1 MDLSQIN
8 YLAVVVAAIISFVIG
23 GVWYSPIMFAK
34 AWMKENG
41 FNEEELKNANMGKI
55 FGSSFIL
62 ALIISFN
69 LAAFIGPQGDLSF
82 GLFAGFAAGFGWVA
96 MSIGTMYLFERRSFK
111 LFLINAGYQIVTYT
125 IMGGILG
132 VWK

>member
-8 YLAVVVAAIISFVIG
+8 YFAVVIAALISFVIG
-23 GVWYSPIMFAK
+23 GVWYSPIMFAN

-41 FNEEELKNANMGKI
+41 FKEEDMKNANMGKI
-55 FGSSFIL
+55 FGTSFIL

-69 LAAFIGPQGDLSF
+69 LAAFIGTQGDLSF

-96 MSIGTMYLFERRSFK
+96 MSIGTVYLFERRSLK
-111 LFLINAGYQIVTYT
+111 LFFINAGYQIVTYT

>member
-41 FNEEELKNANMGKI
+41 FEEEDLKNANMGKI

-69 LAAFIGPQGDLSF
+69 LAAFIGPQGDLTF

>member
-8 YLAVVVAAIISFVIG
+8 YFAVIVAALISFVIG
-23 GVWYSPIMFAK
+23 GVWYSPIMFANS
-34 AWMKENG
+34 WMKENG
-41 FNEEELKNANMGKI
+41 FKEEDMKNANMGKI
-55 FGSSFIL
+55 FGTSFLL

-69 LAAFIGPQGDLSF
+69 LAAFIGPQGDFTF

-96 MSIGTMYLFERRSFK
+96 MSIGTVYLFERRSLK
-111 LFLINAGYQIVTYT
+111 LFFINAGYQVVTYT
-125 IMGGILG
+125 IIGGILG

>member
-8 YLAVVVAAIISFVIG
+8 YFAVVVSAVISFVIG
-23 GVWYSPIMFAK
+23 GVWYSPIMFAN

-55 FGSSFIL
+55 FGGSFVL

-69 LAAFIGPQGDLSF
+69 LAAFIGPQGDFVF

-96 MSIGTMYLFERRSFK
+96 MSIGTIYLFERRSFK

>member
-1 MDLSQIN
+1 MDLSTIN
-8 YLAVVVAAIISFVIG
+8 YFAVVVAALISFVIG
-23 GVWYSPIMFAK
+23 GVWYSPILFANS
-34 AWMKENG
+34 WMKENG
-41 FNEEELKNANMGKI
+41 FKEEDMKNANMGKI
-55 FGSSFIL
+55 FGTSFLL

-69 LAAFIGPQGDLSF
+69 LAAFIGPQGDFTF

-96 MSIGTMYLFERRSFK
+96 MSIGTVYLFERRSLK
-111 LFLINAGYQIVTYT
+111 LFLINAGYQVVTYT

>member
-1 MDLSQIN
+1 MDLSQTN

-23 GVWYSPIMFAK
+23 GVWYSPIMFAN
-34 AWMKENG
+34 AWVKENG

-69 LAAFIGPQGDLSF
+69 LAAFIGPQGDLTF

-96 MSIGTMYLFERRSFK
+96 MSVGTIYLFERRSFK

>member
-8 YLAVVVAAIISFVIG
+8 YFAVIVAALISFVIG
-23 GVWYSPIMFAK
+23 GVWYSPIMFANS
-34 AWMKENG
+34 WMKENG
-41 FNEEELKNANMGKI
+41 FKEEDMKNANMGKI
-55 FGSSFIL
+55 FGTSFLL

-69 LAAFIGPQGDLSF
+69 LAAFIGPQGDFTF

-96 MSIGTMYLFERRSFK
+96 MSIGTVYLFERRSLK
-111 LFLINAGYQIVTYT
+111 LFFINAGYQVVTYT

>member
-1 MDLSQIN
+1 MDLSTIN
-8 YLAVVVAAIISFVIG
+8 YFAVVVSALISFVIG
-23 GVWYSPIMFAK
+23 GVWYSPIMFANT
-34 AWMKENG
+34 WMKENG
-41 FNEEELKNANMGKI
+41 FKEEDMKNANMGKI
-55 FGSSFIL
+55 FGTSFLL

-69 LAAFIGPQGDLSF
+69 LAAFIGPQGDLTF

-96 MSIGTMYLFERRSFK
+96 MSIGTVYLFERRSLK
-111 LFLINAGYQIVTYT
+111 LFFINAGYQIVTYT